1 MTGKA
6 RDARVVPREGKGG
19 DGACRRAACVSPCP
33 WGDHEEAR
41 APCPPSAQV
50 ILSRSPLLQPPLR
63 RARDGRDG
71 VILVICRSKLP
82 REGAMATEKATPG
95 APTTRC
101 GQTPVRGLARVR
113 IYPRIR
119 ETRDYCFENVKKSGN
134 SLFRSPQRC
143 LIFPLHRLACLRRP
157 RGAAEHP
164 SGSERGAKR
173 LASAL
178 AEPSRPAQPLGA
190 PHRGQ

>member
-1 MTGKA
+1 
-6 RDARVVPREGKGG
+6 
-19 DGACRRAACVSPCP
+19 
-33 WGDHEEAR
+33 
-41 APCPPSAQV
+41 
-50 ILSRSPLLQPPLR
+50 
-63 RARDGRDG
+63 

-82 REGAMATEKATPG
+82 HEGAMATEKATPS

-119 ETRDYCFENVKKSGN
+119 ETRYYCFENAEKSGN

-143 LIFPLHRLACLRRP
+143 LIFLLHRLACLRWP

-190 PHRGQ
+190 PHRDQ

>member
-1 MTGKA
+1 M
-6 RDARVVPREGKGG
+6 PRAGKGG

-41 APCPPSAQV
+41 ATHPQGGQSR
-50 ILSRSPLLQPPLR
+50 SRSPLVQPPLR
-63 RARDGRDG
+63 RTRDGLEA
-71 VILVICRSKLP
+71 VVLVICRSKLP
-82 REGAMATEKATPG
+82 RERAMATEKETPG

-119 ETRDYCFENVKKSGN
+119 ETRDYCFENVEKSGN